1 MTTTQKMMIGF
12 ISGLTIGLLYAPCSG
27 RKTRNKLGNLG
38 YSLKNHWNE
47 MTDDL
52 ANRIDTVRNSVD
64 NIADKAI
71 AKVENTQF
79 ETNQW
84 RDV

>member
-1 MTTTQKMMIGF
+1 MTTTNKMIIGF

-27 RKTRNKLGNLG
+27 RKTRRKLANVGD
-38 YSLKNHWNE
+38 SMKQHWNDI
-47 MTDDL
+47 TDDI

-64 NIADKAI
+64 NVADKAI